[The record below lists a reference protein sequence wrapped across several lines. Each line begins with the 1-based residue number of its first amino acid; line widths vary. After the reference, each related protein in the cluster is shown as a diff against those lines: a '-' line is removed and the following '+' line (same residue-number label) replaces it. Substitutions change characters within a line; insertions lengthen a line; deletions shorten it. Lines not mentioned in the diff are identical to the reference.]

1 MKIILKLSSLS
12 IIIIVL
18 LSGCNL
24 FTDPV
29 SPADRLSLFETDLN
43 SDSRD
48 TIYENFHSSAAMYNQ
63 IKTSTWWNN
72 QFSTDNKPFSF
83 NVSMSAAVGGIIT
96 GTGTLTYNSLDF
108 DITMTFKEEDEDVW
122 YIFTLTLVNPLDVND
137 PLIIN

>member
-12 IIIIVL
+12 ILIIVL

-48 TIYENFHSSAAMYNQ
+48 TIHENIHSDAAIFNQ
-63 IKTSTWWNN
+63 IKAATWWDSTY
-72 QFSTDNKPFSF
+72 FSSAYDNFTF
-83 NVSMSAAVGGIIT
+83 TNIAVSPESAGIISAT
-96 GTGTLTYNSLDF
+96 ATISNSSATYSTL
-108 DITMTFKEEDEDVW
+108 ITFKEGSEEDVW
-122 YIFTLTLVNPLDVND
+122 FILSLTLWTLHYA
-137 PLIIN
+137 LQI